1 MKKLELNTDKIKS
14 EMARLG
20 VKKNWLA
27 KKLKNTPAMVTYIF
41 KYKPITFADRLAEI
55 FNFDPKDLIK

>member
-1 MKKLELNTDKIKS
+1 MKKLELNTDKIKA

-27 KKLKNTPAMVTYIF
+27 KKMKNTPAMVTYLF
-41 KYKPITFADRLAEI
+41 KHRPISFASRMAVI
-55 FNFDPKDLIK
+55 FNLDAKDLIK